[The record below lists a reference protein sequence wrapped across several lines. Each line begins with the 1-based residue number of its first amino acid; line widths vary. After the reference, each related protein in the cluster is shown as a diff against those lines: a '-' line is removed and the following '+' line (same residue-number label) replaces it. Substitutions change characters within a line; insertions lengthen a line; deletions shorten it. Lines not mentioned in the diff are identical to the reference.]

1 MSTFGV
7 SGTAD
12 LDGVDVGRD
21 HAGQLL
27 LDPPTH
33 LREYLAHKKQPPPPQ
48 GPPYDP
54 RYSSAAGS

>member
-7 SGTAD
+7 SGIAD

-27 LDPPTH
+27 LAQNTSFFANR
-33 LREYLAHKKQPPPPQ
+33 LSKEFLVYNEK
-48 GPPYDP
+48 G
-54 RYSSAAGS
+54 